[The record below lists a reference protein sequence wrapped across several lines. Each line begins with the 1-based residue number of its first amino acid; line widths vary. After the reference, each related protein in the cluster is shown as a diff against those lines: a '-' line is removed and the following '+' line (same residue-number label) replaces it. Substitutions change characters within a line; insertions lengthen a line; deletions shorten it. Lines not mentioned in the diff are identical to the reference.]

1 LKEIMEQLIG
11 QPEGATS
18 IITDATDET
27 FVEEVIEASK
37 TIPVIV
43 DFWAAWCGPCRQLTP
58 TLEKAVK
65 AMAGKVKLVKVNTD
79 ENPAVA
85 QQLRVQSLPT
95 VYGFVDGK
103 GVDGFMG
110 AQPESQVKAFIEKLI
125 EAGGGEAGPSPVDQA
140 LEQAGAALAG
150 GDAATAGAIFGQI
163 LQHDPEEI
171 RAMAGLAGCLLA
183 EGRVDDA
190 KAALDAVPAGK
201 TNDPEIVAVR
211 SAIELAASTAGLGGD
226 AAELRAKVEASPA
239 DHQARL
245 DLALALYAAND
256 AGGAVAELLEIIGRD
271 REWNDQEARK
281 QLIKIFDALGPT
293 DPLVIE
299 SRRKLS
305 TILFS

>member
-150 GDAATAGAIFGQI
+150 GDAATPRHGGPGRLPAGGG
-163 LQHDPEEI
+163 PG
-171 RAMAGLAGCLLA
+171 RRRKGGAGCGA
-183 EGRVDDA
+183 RRQDE
-190 KAALDAVPAGK
+190 
-201 TNDPEIVAVR
+201 R
-211 SAIELAASTAGLGGD
+211 SGN
-226 AAELRAKVEASPA
+226 R
-239 DHQARL
+239 R
-245 DLALALYAAND
+245 
-256 AGGAVAELLEIIGRD
+256 GAFGH
-271 REWNDQEARK
+271 
-281 QLIKIFDALGPT
+281 
-293 DPLVIE
+293 
-299 SRRKLS
+299 
-305 TILFS
+305 